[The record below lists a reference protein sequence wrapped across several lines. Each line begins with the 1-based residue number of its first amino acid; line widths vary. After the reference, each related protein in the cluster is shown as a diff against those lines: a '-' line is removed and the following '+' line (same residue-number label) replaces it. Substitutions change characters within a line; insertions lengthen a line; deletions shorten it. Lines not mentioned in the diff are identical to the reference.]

1 MEWTCLKKSLLFLLF
16 LNSRDDPPEI
26 GMIILKVG
34 SAAGS
39 VFWVVWVSCLSG
51 GPGGGG
57 GRSSWIVWVVA
68 WGGSLGWFGCGGC
81 QLIG

>member
-1 MEWTCLKKSLLFLLF
+1 MEWTCLEKSLLFLLF
-16 LNSRDDPPEI
+16 SNSRDDPQEI

-51 GPGGGG
+51 GLAEVGASLLELLELWAVEAALVGFAAG
-57 GRSSWIVWVVA
+57 VA
-68 WGGSLGWFGCGGC
+68 S
-81 QLIG
+81 